1 MPASLLRF
9 FASDGVLRPIWRAV
23 LYFGLASWLFLPL
36 ADRLWAFLAGRLH
49 IGTELSAGSTF
60 FYELELL
67 VVAAIVTAILARFE
81 GRRIDDYGMPIK
93 LAFGKLFWE
102 GLAVGMVWA
111 GLDACGMIAL
121 GGMKISGLALHGT
134 ALLFAGASWALAN
147 VMVGV
152 AEEFWYRSYF
162 LQTLWE
168 SLGFWPAAIVVS
180 LIFTSDHYFYKSG
193 ENLFDV
199 ISLMAFGIFACYTVL
214 RTGSLWFVVGAHAA
228 YDFMQFFVIGSPNG
242 TQIPVDRMFNVTFPG
257 PAWLTGGV
265 LGTEASVIEYPV
277 CALAFLY
284 VWWRFRNRPASR
296 STLTDYKV

>member
-1 MPASLLRF
+1 MSL
-9 FASDGVLRPIWRAV
+9 SKVPPIWRAF
-23 LYFGLASWLFLPL
+23 LYFGLASWIALPL
-36 ADRLWAFLAGRLH
+36 ADRLWAYLAAQLH

-67 VVAAIVTAILARFE
+67 VVAALVTGVLAFFE
-81 GRRIDDYGMPIK
+81 RRRIDDYGMPLK
-93 LAFGKLFWE
+93 GAFGVLFWE
-102 GLAVGMVWA
+102 GLLVGLIWA
-111 GLDACGMIAL
+111 GLDAVVMIAL
-121 GGMKISGLALHGT
+121 GGMRISGLALGGWVLVR
-134 ALLFAGASWALAN
+134 AAASWAVAN

-162 LQTLWE
+162 LQTLWKG
-168 SLGFWPAAIVVS
+168 LGFWPAAIVVS

-193 ENLFDV
+193 ENLYDV
-199 ISLMAFGIFACYTVL
+199 VSLLAFGIFACYTVL

-242 TQIPVDRMFNVTFPG
+242 TLIPVDRLFNVTFPG

-284 VWWRFRNRPASR
+284 VWWRSKKRASF
-296 STLTDYKV
+296 SPPPN

>member
-1 MPASLLRF
+1 MSL
-9 FASDGVLRPIWRAV
+9 SKVPPIWRAF
-23 LYFGLASWLFLPL
+23 LYFGLASWIALPL
-36 ADRLWAFLAGRLH
+36 ADRLWAYLAAQLH

-67 VVAAIVTAILARFE
+67 VVAALVTGVLAFFE
-81 GRRIDDYGMPIK
+81 RRRIDDYGMPLK
-93 LAFGKLFWE
+93 GAFGALFWE
-102 GLAVGMVWA
+102 GLLVGLIWA
-111 GLDACGMIAL
+111 GLDAVVMIAL
-121 GGMKISGLALHGT
+121 GGMRISGLALGGWVLVR
-134 ALLFAGASWALAN
+134 AAASWAVAN

-162 LQTLWE
+162 LQTLWKG
-168 SLGFWPAAIVVS
+168 LGFWPAAIVVS

-193 ENLFDV
+193 ENLYDV
-199 ISLMAFGIFACYTVL
+199 VSLLAFGIFACYTVL

-242 TQIPVDRMFNVTFPG
+242 TQIPVDRLFNVTFPG

-284 VWWRFRNRPASR
+284 VWWRFKKRASF
-296 STLTDYKV
+296 SPPPN